1 MQPIVIINPNST
13 QAVTDGMDDAVELL
27 RVEGAPP
34 LQCVTL
40 RDGLPGIETQ
50 EHIENMVDPICDLVR
65 QREGDSSAF
74 VIACYSDPGL
84 SEARRLTV
92 KPVLGIAESA
102 MLIAMTRGSAFGV
115 ISILAASLPRHER
128 YVRSLGFG
136 SRCAGDR
143 PIGLGVTELAD
154 GARTLDRMVDVGIQL
169 RDDDGADVLVMGCA
183 GMARYR
189 SGVEEAVG
197 LPVIEPT
204 QAAATLAIGAVL
216 LGPSAAS
223 GA

>member
-1 MQPIVIINPNST
+1 MRPIVIINPNST
-13 QAVTDGMDDAVELL
+13 QAVTDGMDEAVVPL
-27 RVEGAPP
+27 RVAGVPP

-40 RDGLPGIETQ
+40 REGPPGIETQ
-50 EHIENMVDPICDLVR
+50 EHIEAVVDPICDLVR
-65 QREGDSSAF
+65 RRERESSAF

-84 SEARRLTV
+84 DEVRRLTD

-102 MLIAMTRGSAFGV
+102 MLIAMTRGARFGI
-115 ISILAASLPRHER
+115 ISILTDSLPRHER
-128 YVRSLGFG
+128 YVRSLGFE

-154 GARTLDRMVDVGIQL
+154 EGHTLDRLVKVGTQL
-169 RDDDGADVLVMGCA
+169 RDEDGADVLVMGCA
-183 GMARYR
+183 GMARYQSR
-189 SGVEEAVG
+189 VEEAVG

-216 LGPSAAS
+216 LDVTAS